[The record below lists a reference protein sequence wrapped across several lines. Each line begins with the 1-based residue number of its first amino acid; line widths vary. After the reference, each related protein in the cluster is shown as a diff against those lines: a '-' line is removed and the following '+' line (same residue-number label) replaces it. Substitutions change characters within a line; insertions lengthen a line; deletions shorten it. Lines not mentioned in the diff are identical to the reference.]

1 MPPFAWVPT
10 REILTNGNLEYMIFS
25 NDSDGDGVLDADDAF
40 PLDPTES
47 EDTDND
53 GTGNNAD
60 TDDDGDNVL
69 DADDAFPFDSTRSKD
84 TVSDEDSSIPGFTGI
99 LATLSLLGAVFIR
112 RNE

>member
-1 MPPFAWVPT
+1 M
-10 REILTNGNLEYMIFS
+10 
-25 NDSDGDGVLDADDAF
+25 DADDAF

-69 DADDAFPFDSTRSKD
+69 DVDDAFPLDPTESGD
-84 TVSDEDSSIPGFTGI
+84 TVSDEDSSLPGFTGI
-99 LATLSLLGAVFIR
+99 LATLSLLGAAFIR